1 MATWHGHGSGRW
13 HRELAAG
20 FVAQALLL
28 TLLATM
34 VGLGALGWLAGA
46 VYAVLSNTVLGLA
59 VRRSGMSALGPANR
73 ITVARMTLAGG
84 VLALVVDGSDAGEPV
99 GGIIM
104 LAAVALALDAVDGR
118 IARHTGTVSQLGA
131 RFDMEVDAF
140 LILVLSLLVARSLGP
155 WVLVIGAMRYA
166 FVASARLMSWLR
178 EPLPP
183 SFARK
188 TVAAVQGIILVVAST
203 PAVPRRAALAL
214 TAVAL
219 VLLVWSFARDIVWL
233 WRRRPRRC
241 VQLSR
246 GTTTTTNPLDRQA
259 QEWPDSA
266 VRSGHRAPRPHVRD

>member
-20 FVAQALLL
+20 FVAQVLLL
-28 TLLATM
+28 TLLAATM
-34 VGLGALGWLAGA
+34 GLGSLGWLAGA
-46 VYAVLSNTVLGLA
+46 MYAVLSNTLLGLA
-59 VRRSGMSALGPANR
+59 VRRSGMGALGPANR

-84 VLALVVDGSDAGEPV
+84 VLALVVDGSDAGVPV
-99 GGIIM
+99 GGVIV

-140 LILVLSLLVARSLGP
+140 LILVLSILVARSLGP

-166 FVASARLMSWLR
+166 FMASAHLMPWLR
-178 EPLPP
+178 APLPP

-188 TVAAVQGIILVVAST
+188 TVAAVQGIVLVVAST
-203 PAVPRRAALAL
+203 PAVPHRAALAL

-233 WRRRPRRC
+233 WRRRPRRYS
-241 VQLSR
+241 QLSR
-246 GTTTTTNPLDRQA
+246 GTTTTTNVLDRQP
-259 QEWPDSA
+259 QERPDSDRGA
-266 VRSGHRAPRPHVRD
+266 GAPSAPTSRA